1 MTRAEREASQRLLI
15 DLNSAAGMLASAES
29 ILKDSFGSIGPIRMQ
44 LDEYIKGITKAV
56 NEVDR

>member
-1 MTRAEREASQRLLI
+1 MDQALLEHNQRLLI

-29 ILKDSFGSIGPIRMQ
+29 ILKDSFGPLHPIRAQ